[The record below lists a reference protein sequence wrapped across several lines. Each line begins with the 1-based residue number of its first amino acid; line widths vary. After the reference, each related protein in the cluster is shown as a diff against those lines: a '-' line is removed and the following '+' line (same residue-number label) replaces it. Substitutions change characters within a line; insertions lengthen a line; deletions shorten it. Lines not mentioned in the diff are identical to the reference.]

1 MFAGFSYNGHSTL
14 SGGSGAASANNSAV
28 LSAPPSPSP
37 IKRPAGGP
45 STPLLLP
52 VGSPGRSSR
61 DKSVDKSLL
70 PQLGLLSSNGYV
82 SSVRA
87 GGDKI

>member
-1 MFAGFSYNGHSTL
+1 MFAGFSYNGHSAL
-14 SGGSGAASANNSAV
+14 SGGATSANNSAI

-37 IKRPAGGP
+37 VKRAGAP

-61 DKSVDKSLL
+61 DKSVDKSL
-70 PQLGLLSSNGYV
+70 PHLGLRSSNGTV
-82 SSVRA
+82 STVRSS
-87 GGDKI
+87 GDKI